1 MHIIH
6 VVWVILDHS
15 VGFFLI
21 PPSPPIKNQ
30 MDGLKISMRSIFLFE
45 YKNDP
50 MDSFII

>member
-1 MHIIH
+1 MLFG
-6 VVWVILDHS
+6 VKATFKCS
-15 VGFFLI
+15 FSF
-21 PPSPPIKNQ
+21 PFSPPIKNQ